1 MGETGELPTKAV
13 LCLKAW
19 MLWRARSVP
28 GWVDSVPARQH
39 LFAETE
45 HQLYLAVQRL
55 QPQEDGLLGNEL
67 ASRMLVGWVPDVVT
81 RLRVSD
87 D

>member
-28 GWVDSVPARQH
+28 GWVDSVPARH
-39 LFAETE
+39 RLFAETE
-45 HQLYLAVQRL
+45 HELYLAVQSL
-55 QPQEDGLLGNEL
+55 QPQADGLLGNQH
-67 ASRMLVGWVPDVVT
+67 ASRMLRDWIPGVVA
-81 RLRVSD
+81 RLRS
-87 D
+87 

>member
-28 GWVDSVPARQH
+28 GWVDSVPARRR
-39 LFAETE
+39 LFEETE
-45 HQLYLAVQRL
+45 HELYLAVQSL
-55 QPQEDGLLGNEL
+55 QPQADGLLGNQH
-67 ASRMLVGWVPDVVT
+67 ASKMLREFIPGVVA
-81 RLRVSD
+81 RLRS
-87 D
+87 